1 MINHDGLKKLDTTL
15 TIKPFV
21 KMNAPHMELTI
32 GWLYPSLMG
41 TYGDRG
47 NVICL
52 QQRAQWRG
60 IQVHVKPLDQQT
72 PSAEFH
78 NIDVLVGGG
87 AQDRQQEIVMRDLQ
101 GAKAEVL
108 REKIEKGTPGIF
120 TCGSPQLLG
129 HYYEPAVGQRI
140 EGLGLLDFV
149 SKHPGIDARRC
160 IGNVV
165 FEISASRLAQDLE
178 KMLGTKPVVIGFENH
193 GGRTYLGKVEA
204 LGRVLQGLG
213 NNGEDGTEGAFYRNA
228 IATYSHGPVLPKNP
242 FLADWLIQTALV
254 EKYQTSVSL
263 TQLNDSLAEKA
274 REAMFKRLG
283 VNIPTV
289 AQLR

>member
-1 MINHDGLKKLDTTL
+1 
-15 TIKPFV
+15 
-21 KMNAPHMELTI
+21 MNTEQMELTI
-32 GWLYPSLMG
+32 GWLYPTLMS

-52 QQRAQWRG
+52 KQRAQWRG
-60 IQVHVKPLDQQT
+60 IKVQLMPLDQQLS
-72 PSAEFH
+72 SAEFDQVDL
-78 NIDVLVGGG
+78 IVGGG

-101 GAKAEVL
+101 GAKAEAL
-108 REKIEKGTPGIF
+108 REKIEKGTPGVF
-120 TCGSPQLLG
+120 TCGAPQLLG

-140 EGLGLLDFV
+140 EGLGLFDFV

-165 FEISASRLAQDLE
+165 FEVTASRLAQDLQ
-178 KMLGTKPVVIGFENH
+178 KMLGHPPVIIGFENH

-204 LGRVLQGLG
+204 LGRVLTGLG
-213 NNGEDGTEGAFYRNA
+213 NNGEDGMEGAFYRNS

-242 FLADWLIQTALV
+242 FLADWLIQTALS
-254 EKYQTSVSL
+254 EKYQESVSL
-263 TQLNDSLAEKA
+263 TQLDDTLAEEA

-283 VNIPTV
+283 VSLS
-289 AQLR
+289 AGAKR